1 MERTRT
7 KPGGTH
13 HQEMGRREEASEGT
27 RRGRAKNILGVSG
40 RKYIVGEGYAQCSDR
55 SSKVGLRATMCS
67 SWEIAGSRDKRSF
80 GGLVRQ
86 TSDRNE
92 LLGKWKE
99 GSRESP
105 CGQHFAAKM
114 SKATD
119 EQLTGE
125 GNQGDLCLPFQ
136 DGESAACLYAAG
148 NDLLLSD
155 SLIVAEAGRGP
166 GMVSLRCSTFK
177 DPCFPPLQGLRGEHG
192 HGWWNKTKEKP
203 AVTTCLKLPFSITR
217 FSLSPHLDWEPWRD
231 EVGAMATPWSFAP
244 CKGTLMGMAD
254 HLVPS
259 RLLSPPSF

>member
-13 HQEMGRREEASEGT
+13 HQEMGRREGASEGT
-27 RRGRAKNILGVSG
+27 RRGRARNILGISG

-55 SSKVGLRATMCS
+55 SSKVGLRAATCS

-80 GGLVRQ
+80 GGLLRQ
-86 TSDRNE
+86 AFDRNK

-119 EQLTGE
+119 KQLAGE

-136 DGESAACLYAAG
+136 DGEREACLYAAG
-148 NDLLLSD
+148 NDLLPSD
-155 SLIVAEAGRGP
+155 SLILLERQGEALGWRP
-166 GMVSLRCSTFK
+166 WACPSDALLSRTLASLLCRAC
-177 DPCFPPLQGLRGEHG
+177 GG
-192 HGWWNKTKEKP
+192 N
-203 AVTTCLKLPFSITR
+203 
-217 FSLSPHLDWEPWRD
+217 
-231 EVGAMATPWSFAP
+231 
-244 CKGTLMGMAD
+244 MGMGGGIRQRK
-254 HLVPS
+254 S
-259 RLLSPPSF
+259 QQPPPV